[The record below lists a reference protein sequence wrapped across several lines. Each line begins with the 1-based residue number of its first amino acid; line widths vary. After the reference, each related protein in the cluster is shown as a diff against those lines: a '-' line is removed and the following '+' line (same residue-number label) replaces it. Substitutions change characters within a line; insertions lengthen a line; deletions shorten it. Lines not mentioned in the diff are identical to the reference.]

1 MTKSLAIALVPDIRV
16 NSIAI
21 APGAVH
27 TRWWSGNEDK
37 MYQLA
42 GTLPLNRISTPEDSA
57 EAVLFQL
64 TQESITGQIYTIDNR
79 QTL

>member
-1 MTKSLAIALVPDIRV
+1 
-16 NSIAI
+16 
-21 APGAVH
+21 
-27 TRWWSGNEDK
+27 

-42 GTLPLNRISTPEDSA
+42 GTLPLNRISTPEDST

>member
-16 NSIAI
+16 NSI

-64 TQESITGQIYTIDNR
+64 TQESITGQIYIIDNR